1 MGIEAL
7 LGAVSRLFGNFL
19 RAFNIYELP
28 NEVTH
33 ALPSIVVRR

>member
-7 LGAVSRLFGNFL
+7 LGAVSRLGNFL